1 MSVQIPGSLRLLSL
15 YRHYIHIQWLGKISS
30 FDFFRL
36 QMNSKNGIVSLL
48 LFLAIWLVYTDAII
62 IPLSSR
68 IKRRTRTKAIKKPS
82 TTVPPNAITKMIQNG
97 VKPNK
102 SKVRSLTSM
111 IDPQGK
117 ITLKSFSGQPNFTLP
132 IYRIL
137 YIICAR
143 F

>member
-15 YRHYIHIQWLGKISS
+15 YRHYIHIQWGKSPHLI
-30 FDFFRL
+30 FFRL
-36 QMNSKNGIVSLL
+36 QMNSKNGIVFLL

-82 TTVPPNAITKMIQNG
+82 TTVPPNAITKMIQSG
-97 VKPNK
+97 VKPNN

-117 ITLKSFSGQPNFTLP
+117 ITLKSFSDQPNFTLP

-137 YIICAR
+137 CIICGR